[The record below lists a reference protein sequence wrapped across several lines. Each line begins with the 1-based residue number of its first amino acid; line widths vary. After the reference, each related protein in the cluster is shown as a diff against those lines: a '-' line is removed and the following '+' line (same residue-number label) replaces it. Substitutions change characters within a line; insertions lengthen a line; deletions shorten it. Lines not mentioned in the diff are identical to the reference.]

1 VHADVEEIRAAAE
14 WGARLTRQ
22 LLIVGRREAICPEI
36 LDLNAIVADIRDL
49 LSRSIGEHVELA
61 VRSAPL
67 PMIRADR
74 GQIEQVLLNLA
85 VNARDAMPT
94 GGALT
99 IVTRI
104 ADLDDGYIR
113 LHPDANHGRH
123 VELSVSDTGT
133 GMAPGVAAHIFEPF
147 FTTKPKGEGTGLGLA
162 TVYGIVTEAGGSISV
177 YSEVG
182 IGTTFRVLLPAAEE
196 LAAQANTPVAGYVEG
211 RGETILV
218 VEDEP
223 AMMEVTA
230 RILRRHGY
238 SVVEATT
245 GPEAIALATES
256 AVRLLLTDS
265 VMPQMSGR
273 DLAERIRGLRPSC
286 P

>member
-1 VHADVEEIRAAAE
+1 
-14 WGARLTRQ
+14 
-22 LLIVGRREAICPEI
+22 
-36 LDLNAIVADIRDL
+36 
-49 LSRSIGEHVELA
+49 
-61 VRSAPL
+61 
-67 PMIRADR
+67 
-74 GQIEQVLLNLA
+74 
-85 VNARDAMPT
+85 MPT

-104 ADLDDGYIR
+104 ADVDDDYIR
-113 LHPDANHGRH
+113 LHPEANHGRH

-133 GMAPGVAAHIFEPF
+133 GMAPGVAAHMFEPF

-162 TVYGIVTEAGGSISV
+162 TVYGIVTEAGGSLSV

-182 IGTTFRVLLPAAEE
+182 IGTIFRVLLPAAEE
-196 LAAQANTPVAGYVEG
+196 LAAQADTPVGGYVEG
-211 RGETILV
+211 RRETILV

-223 AMMEVTA
+223 AMMKVTA

-273 DLAERIRGLRPSC
+273 DLAERIRDLRPELPVVFMSGYDQGVIGAQRLINEGDALIQK
-286 P
+286 PFTAQTLLEEVGRVLATASPDRTPPPKRQPR